1 MSPPLTPPPPS
12 WDPEYA
18 PGATWAAAARSGP
31 RSSHR
36 APGRLRG
43 LLDTVL
49 RRGRPDPHP
58 DAAGTPVRHPS
69 DVPDAAGPHASHHE
83 VTRWQRHADAY
94 ERLSDGLDRERA
106 HLLAWLAAL
115 HPASAVVTPVTNDG
129 DGDGWDVLHLAAGGE
144 VMSWP
149 ISPRNAD
156 LFRHAPR
163 RTPPPGE
170 AYPGADDRETEAKY
184 AHIRRHTRLL
194 ALEDGVA
201 ALVSELRH
209 GG

>member
-1 MSPPLTPPPPS
+1 MSSSLTPPPPS

-18 PGATWAAAARSGP
+18 PEPTWAAAARSGP
-31 RSSHR
+31 RRSHR
-36 APGRLRG
+36 APGRFRG
-43 LLDTVL
+43 LLDTLL
-49 RRGRPDPHP
+49 RHGRPDPHP

-69 DVPDAAGPHASHHE
+69 DAPAAAGPYASHHE

-115 HPASAVVTPVTNDG
+115 HPASAVVTPVTD
-129 DGDGWDVLHLAAGGE
+129 DGDGWEVLHLTAGGE

-149 ISPRNAD
+149 ISPRNAH

-163 RTPPPGE
+163 RTPRPGE
-170 AYPGADDRETEAKY
+170 AYRGTDDRETEAKY
-184 AHIRRHTRLL
+184 AHIRRHTSLL

-201 ALVSELRH
+201 AFVSELRH